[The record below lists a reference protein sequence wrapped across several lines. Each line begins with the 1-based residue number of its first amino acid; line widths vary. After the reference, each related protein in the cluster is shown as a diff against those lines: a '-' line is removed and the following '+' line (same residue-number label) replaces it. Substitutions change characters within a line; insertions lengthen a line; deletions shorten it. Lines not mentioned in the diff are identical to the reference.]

1 MLKEKARVVAVKPGI
16 ALVEASRRSSCDSCS
31 ANESCGTGIISKFL
45 GRKRARLEV
54 LNPVG
59 ARVGDEVIVAIEDQV
74 LVRSS
79 FMVYAMPLLL
89 MFLGGATGQMIN
101 DAWGWGDSE
110 ALTIL
115 FSLVGLAG
123 GFLRIANYLRK
134 QGNVRGLRP
143 VILSCDRRAAQL
155 PPG

>member
-1 MLKEKARVVAVKPGI
+1 
-16 ALVEASRRSSCDSCS
+16 
-31 ANESCGTGIISKFL
+31 
-45 GRKRARLEV
+45 
-54 LNPVG
+54 
-59 ARVGDEVIVAIEDQV
+59 
-74 LVRSS
+74 
-79 FMVYAMPLLL
+79 MVYAMPLLL